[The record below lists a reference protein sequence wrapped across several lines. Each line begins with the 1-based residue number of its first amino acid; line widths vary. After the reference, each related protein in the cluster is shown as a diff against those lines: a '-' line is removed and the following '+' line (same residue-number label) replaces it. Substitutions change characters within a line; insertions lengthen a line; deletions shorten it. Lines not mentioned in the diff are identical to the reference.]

1 MKVSLLK
8 QKNKQCTIAR
18 TGLQDVVKSIRD
30 CVYSSAV
37 YQLREVYMFSRR
49 MDDGS
54 IETDFKLDEK
64 VPRACFAADMKNT
77 NGERKLLEYNGLVTL
92 EAGNLADYDTA
103 IALRNEAAR
112 LPYTTMAY
120 VGVSGRSVVIV
131 VRGELYPDGS
141 GNTLPTEDAEIKQ
154 FHRKLYQK
162 ARRVYCD
169 QIGITFDMVVPE
181 VDRAVYLSAD
191 PDIKYNADATP
202 LYPDAQRDA
211 DTNKRAAATSENEQ
225 LQSRLMPGRTLS
237 RTYHLNFQ
245 FILDSVLG
253 KYFELPDEDRVA
265 QMLMQIAG
273 KCLEE
278 GIPQAQALSLI
289 MSHPLLNGD
298 RLLVEKTID
307 NVYTVENM
315 AKYYERRGIKPLKSV
330 PEDTLLMMKT
340 DMFLEANY
348 EMRLNVMTGVA
359 QYRDKTSED
368 MEFHD
373 LDEVVRNEM
382 TMRAKELGLK
392 SWDKDIARFINSPR
406 IKSFDPV
413 NFWLDHLPRWDG
425 RDRIEALAAR
435 VPCDN
440 PHWNKY
446 FRTWLLAMT
455 AHWMGRAGLT
465 GNALTPLLI
474 GRQGCGKSS
483 FCRILLPPELRDYYN
498 DRINF
503 KNENDLNLGLTS
515 FALINIDE
523 FDKTTARQQIVL
535 KYLLSTADLKFR
547 PPYGKAYKQYRRYAS
562 FIATTN
568 ALQPLTDPSGARR
581 FICTEVTG
589 TIDFTDNI
597 EHRQLFAQLKHLVME
612 KKERYWLTDEE
623 TLQLIEDNKRF
634 STTAS
639 LDAII
644 DRIFTKPLSEQ
655 DGSWWSVAEITECIE
670 KHFGKKALRNVSS
683 EKLGH
688 ILSSHKFDFEKKRTK
703 TGQKY
708 LLAEIGGGE

>member
-1 MKVSLLK
+1 MKVALFKSK
-8 QKNKQCTIAR
+8 SKNCTISR
-18 TGLQDVVKSIRD
+18 TELQDVVKSIAD
-30 CVYSSAV
+30 CIYSDAV
-37 YQLREVYMFSRR
+37 RSLREVYLFSRR
-49 MDDGS
+49 LDDGT
-54 IETDFKLDEK
+54 IETDFQLGEKL
-64 VPRACFAADMKNT
+64 PRVCFAADMKNL
-77 NGERKLLEYNGLVTL
+77 NGERKTLEYNGLVTL
-92 EAGNLADYDTA
+92 EASNLANYDTA

-112 LPYTTMAY
+112 LPYTTMTY
-120 VGVSGRSVVIV
+120 VGASGREVIIV
-131 VRGELYPDGS
+131 VRGELLPDGS
-141 GNTLPTEDAEIKQ
+141 GNTLPTEDTDIQQ
-154 FHRKLYQK
+154 FHRNLYQK
-162 ARRVYCD
+162 ARRIYSD
-169 QIGITFDMVVPE
+169 QLGITLDTVVPT

-191 PDIKYNADATP
+191 PDIKFNADSTP
-202 LYPDAQRDA
+202 LYISDKFTADA
-211 DTNKRAAATSENEQ
+211 DRKPAVPSENEW
-225 LQSRLMPGRTLS
+225 LQNRLMPGRTIK

-253 KYFELPDEDRVA
+253 RYFELPDEDRVA

-278 GIPQAQALSLI
+278 GIPQAQTLSLI

-315 AKYYERRGIKPLKSV
+315 KKYYERRGIKPLKSV

-368 MEFHD
+368 
-373 LDEVVRNEM
+373 L
-382 TMRAKELGLK
+382 ELGLK

-406 IKSFDPV
+406 IKSYDPV
-413 NFWLDHLPRWDG
+413 NDWLDHLPRWDG
-425 RDRIEALAAR
+425 SDRIAAVAAR

-440 PHWNKY
+440 PHWQKY
-446 FRTWLLAMT
+446 FRIWLLAMT

-581 FICTEVTG
+581 FICAEVTG
-589 TIDFTDNI
+589 NIDFTDNI
-597 EHRQLFAQLKHLVME
+597 DHRQLFAQLKHLVTVE
-612 KKERYWLTDEE
+612 QERYWLTDEE
-623 TLQLIEDNKRF
+623 TRQLMEDNKRF
-634 STTAS
+634 STSTS
-639 LDAII
+639 LNDII
-644 DRIFTKPLSEQ
+644 LRLFTKPQTEAA
-655 DGSWWSVAEITECIE
+655 GTWWTTAEIMTHIE
-670 KHFGKKALRNVSS
+670 KHFGKNALKNVSP
-683 EKLGH
+683 EKLGI
-688 ILSSHKFDFEKKRTK
+688 ILSTPPLAFEKKRTNGGK
-703 TGQKY
+703 KY
-708 LLAEIGGGE
+708 LLAEVGE